1 MADDAKKNKAGKP
14 ANAEKKKGS
23 WAKGLKTEW
32 DKIVWTEP
40 KTLGRQTAAVVAISV
55 VVCVLIT
62 LVDNLGLQVMQLII
76 G

>member
-1 MADDAKKNKAGKP
+1 MADDAKKNKAGRP
-14 ANAEKKKGS
+14 AKAAKKGS

-62 LVDNLGLQVMQLII
+62 LVDNLGLQIMQLII